1 MKATHP
7 KKFELAAIILLSLL
21 VAVHNEAFSQIG
33 KSHVQSIIFDQ
44 EKIFYFDGRKPNCRI
59 AKMRIFVEKSH
70 DRG

>member
-33 KSHVQSIIFDQ
+33 KSHVQSIVPLLEKKIQ
-44 EKIFYFDGRKPNCRI
+44 EALNQK
-59 AKMRIFVEKSH
+59 
-70 DRG
+70 